1 MFVSVD
7 EMVEEND
14 RRHLDD
20 SLEPEDAEEPT
31 LQYAIYL
38 YPMTHPTPQSWSSQA
53 RVHRGYELLVRLIPA
68 LKTKLVNQ
76 DIPELN
82 SYFRDVGHPPPYN
95 EYAKRLYSSGRE
107 LVAVEETMLP
117 T

>member
-1 MFVSVD
+1 MFESVD

-20 SLEPEDAEEPT
+20 SLEPEDVKEPT

-38 YPMTHPTPQSWSSQA
+38 YFMTYLQSQSSQA
-53 RVHRGYELLVRLIPA
+53 RAYRGYGLLVRLIPA
-68 LKTKLVNQ
+68 LKMKLMNQ

-82 SYFRDVGHPPPYN
+82 SYFRDVGHPPPN
-95 EYAKRLYSSGRE
+95 NKYAKLPYSSGRE
-107 LVAVEETMLP
+107 LLAVEEMMPRT
-117 T
+117 